1 MKELTDKD
9 YASFIADAPLPV
21 IIDVWADWCGPC
33 KFLTPVLQEIADE
46 YGDKVIVAKL
56 NIDEYPEVAKEYGVT
71 NIPTLLIY
79 KDGKM
84 AKMIIG
90 AHDKPVLVS
99 KLEKFLK

>member
-9 YASFIADAPLPV
+9 YASFIADAPHPV
-21 IIDVWADWCGPC
+21 IIDVWADWCQPC
-33 KFLTPVLQEIADE
+33 KFLAPVLQEIAIE
-46 YGDKVIVAKL
+46 YDDKVIVAKL
-56 NIDEYPEVAKEYGVT
+56 NIDEYPEVAKASGVT
-71 NIPTLLIY
+71 NIPTLLVY

-90 AHDKPVLVS
+90 AHEKPVLVS

>member
-9 YASFIADAPLPV
+9 YASFISQAPLPV
-21 IIDVWADWCGPC
+21 IVDVWAGWCEPC
-33 KFLTPVLQEIADE
+33 KYLGPVMEEIADE

-56 NIDEYPEVAKEYGVT
+56 NIDEFPEVADEYGVK
-71 NIPTLLIY
+71 NIPTLLVY

-90 AHDKPVLVS
+90 AHEKSVLVS
-99 KLEKFLK
+99 KLGKFLK